1 MADFDPEEAA
11 SAVAE
16 ALRPLGTPER
26 AVQEKRYLKSDLE
39 FFGVAMP
46 DLRRTASVSTSTAA
60 IRRSCTGS
68 RHSAAAHASA
78 AAPSSPG

>member
-1 MADFDPEEAA
+1 VADFDPEEAA

-16 ALRPLGTPER
+16 ALWPLGTPER

-39 FFGVAMP
+39 FFGVTVP
-46 DLRRTASVSTSTAA
+46 DLRRTVN
-60 IRRSCTGS
+60 
-68 RHSAAAHASA
+68 AAAHASA